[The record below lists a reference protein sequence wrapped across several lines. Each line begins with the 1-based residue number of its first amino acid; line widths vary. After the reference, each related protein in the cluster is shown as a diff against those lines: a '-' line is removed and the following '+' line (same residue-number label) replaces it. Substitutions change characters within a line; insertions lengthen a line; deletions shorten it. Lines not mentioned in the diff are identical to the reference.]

1 MIENHESWASGM
13 TILGL
18 IAVLV
23 IFGSAWL
30 WVSTLRKGNRWFR
43 FWQRRHPEEASPPP
57 GEEYPKTRDD
67 LR

>member
-1 MIENHESWASGM
+1 M
-13 TILGL
+13 TIFGL

-23 IFGSAWL
+23 IFGSAWV
-30 WVSTLRKGNRWFR
+30 WVNTLRKGNRRFR
-43 FWQRRHPEEASPPP
+43 FWQRRHPEEASLPP